1 MKRVVIAG
9 VVGLFLV
16 GCGKHYW
23 NKPGAG
29 FADFARDSGEC
40 AQANAVHMGGDKSYG
55 IVHLDFYRACLR
67 VRGWVRAQRPE
78 PIPPE
83 WFRGFE
89 DDNLVRLDAPP
100 PQPSAAL
107 VSTVSPS
114 TVSPSNVPPSNVPP
128 SNDPTLAVL
137 AGMWTGTLTGPP
149 GGGFPARGSVYPA
162 ALRISQD
169 GNQFR
174 WSLDVSG
181 ADLGGSGV
189 VVRSEQ
195 GTNLTGRLG
204 HSAAPTSFAVTLSGA
219 SLEASGVG
227 ADNWVYRLALQRQRQ

>member
-1 MKRVVIAG
+1 MNRVFIAI

-29 FADFARDSGEC
+29 FADFAKDSSEC
-40 AQANAVHMGGDKSYG
+40 AQANAMLMGGDKSYG
-55 IVHLDFYRACLR
+55 MVLLDFYRACLR
-67 VRGWVRAQRPE
+67 GRGWVRAQRPE

-107 VSTVSPS
+107 VSTV
-114 TVSPSNVPPSNVPP
+114 PPSNVPP
-128 SNDPTLAVL
+128 SSDPTLAVL
-137 AGMWTGTLTGPP
+137 AGLWNGTLTGPP
-149 GGGFPARGSVYPA
+149 PTALSVRRVYPA
-162 ALRISQD
+162 TLRISQD
-169 GNQFR
+169 GQQLR

-181 ADLGGSGV
+181 ADLGGSGL

-195 GTNLTGRLG
+195 GTSLTGRLG
-204 HSAAPTSFAVTLSGA
+204 HPAAPTSFAVTLTGS
-219 SLEASGVG
+219 SLEASGLG
-227 ADNWVYRLALQRQRQ
+227 ADNYVYRLALQRQRQ